1 MGDLRDPELDAYLRG
16 NSEVSRTY
24 RQLRGTQVPAE
35 IDRKIAG
42 HARTVHTA
50 TRNTLRD
57 FNKPLQHKPSWFAPF
72 TLAASVLLS
81 ASVLLAIAVDQR
93 TRKNGDDSVRM
104 IPAVAAHGERSYQ
117 HAPPPVAAHAPPPGG
132 RSAEVVPRLFESRRL
147 FTSDP
152 PNSRDKQVEGALL
165 PLMPVEVIRKD
176 PREWQAR
183 IQQLRKLGQTAE
195 ADRELQEFHEVFPNY
210 SQALR

>member
-24 RQLRGTQVPAE
+24 RQLRGAQVPADV
-35 IDRKIAG
+35 DRKIAR
-42 HARTVHTA
+42 HARAVYTTPH
-50 TRNTLRD
+50 NTLRD
-57 FNKPLQHKPSWFAPF
+57 FNKPLLNKPSWFAPF

-93 TRKNGDDSVRM
+93 TRKSGDDSVHM
-104 IPAVAAHGERSYQ
+104 IAAVAAHGDRSYL

-147 FTSDP
+147 FSSDP
-152 PNSRDKQVEGALL
+152 PNSRDIHVEGAPL

-176 PREWQAR
+176 PREWQVR
-183 IQQLRKLGQTAE
+183 IRQLRKLGQDAE
-195 ADRELQEFHEVFPNY
+195 ADRELQEFHKVFPNY
-210 SQALR
+210 P